1 MKLNLSAVT
10 AGHVELVDVAG
21 VAITVARRD
30 TTDRAPLTKRPLS
43 CRAITRRS
51 GHAGPMTGTPI
62 YDELAARFFP
72 QASRRPDQAS
82 PQAGEGA
89 PNAGA
94 RQQHAERP
102 ASPPPT

>member
-1 MKLNLSAVT
+1 
-10 AGHVELVDVAG
+10 
-21 VAITVARRD
+21 
-30 TTDRAPLTKRPLS
+30 
-43 CRAITRRS
+43 
-51 GHAGPMTGTPI
+51 MTGTPI